1 MSEGTSTAEGARP
14 PAGRRRDRAATRAAL
29 LDAARRR
36 FARHGF
42 EGTGLR
48 EVAADV
54 GVDPALIPRYFGSKQ
69 ALYAEAV
76 QIEVPA
82 GLAADVNAP
91 LPHVADALL
100 RDVVFGDW
108 PDGEHPLVSML
119 RSAGHAGVRDLL
131 RERLCDGY
139 LAALSDRLEGP
150 DAALRAELVGA
161 LLVGMGVMRSVI
173 GSPALGTAAHEQVRP
188 HVARMTA
195 ALTAVPRRDQPS
207 SSGSD
212 GSADHSAREPS

>member
-1 MSEGTSTAEGARP
+1 MSEDTTGGAAR
-14 PAGRRRDRAATRAAL
+14 RRRDKAATRAAL

-48 EVAADV
+48 EIAGDV
-54 GVDPALIPRYFGSKQ
+54 GVDPALIPRYFGTKQ

-76 QIEVPA
+76 QVEVPA
-82 GLAADVNAP
+82 GLAADVHAP
-91 LPHVADALL
+91 VPHLADALL

-108 PDGEHPLVSML
+108 PEFDGEHPLIAML
-119 RSAGHAGVRDLL
+119 RSAGHTGVRDLL

-139 LAALSDRLEGP
+139 LNTLADRLEGP
-150 DAALRAELVGA
+150 DAALRAELIGA
-161 LLVGMGVMRSVI
+161 LLVGMGVLRSVV
-173 GSPALGTAAHEQVRP
+173 GSPALGAATHEQARP
-188 HVARMTA
+188 YVARVTA
-195 ALTAVPRRDQPS
+195 ALAAPPRAGRGDQPV
-207 SSGSD
+207 SSGSA